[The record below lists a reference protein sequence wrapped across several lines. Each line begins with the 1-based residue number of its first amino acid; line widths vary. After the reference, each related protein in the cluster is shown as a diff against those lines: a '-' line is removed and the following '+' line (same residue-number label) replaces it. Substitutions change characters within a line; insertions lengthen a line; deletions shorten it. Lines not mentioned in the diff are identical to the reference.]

1 MVKKTFVAYEAPTFE
16 VHSLETYEM
25 LCQSADFASEI
36 EEIEIIDY
44 SW

>member
-1 MVKKTFVAYEAPTFE
+1 MVKKTFVAYSTPKFE
-16 VHSLETYEM
+16 VLPLETYEM